1 MATTASRHLLRRDL
15 TLPSARTVVIGTAVV
30 LFVALC
36 LSPVIHMF
44 AASFVDAGGN
54 FTTINYGRL
63 LGEARQRGLLL
74 NSILLGAGAAAL
86 ASVIGVPLG
95 LLLARADLPAKRL
108 LRLVLVVPLVI
119 PPYILALAWI
129 YLGGSAG
136 LLAQATGQD
145 LLSDYTYSLAG
156 AVVVL
161 GISFYP
167 LPMLAT
173 EAAAR
178 RVEARLEEA
187 ALMVAHPRLVLLR
200 ITLPL
205 IAPHIAAAA
214 LVVFV
219 LALSEFGVPGLLRVN
234 VFTTEVFTAFAALYD
249 FGAATSLALPL
260 LLVTLIIG
268 FLVKLIIGDRLLVT
282 RRGSRL
288 GLPLELGH
296 WRAPVVL
303 GLLLLLTLFVIT
315 PLAALSLEAVKASRI
330 VAAVTVSSAAIINSL
345 VLATVGATLIVAI
358 AIFLG
363 YSRARS
369 RIRLRGVADLV
380 LIMVFAVPSTVVGV
394 GLIGLWNRPGPLASV
409 YTSPAIIVVGY
420 LARFLPV
427 AALILAASVRQ
438 ISTSFEEA
446 AEVAGAGWPRTFARI
461 VIPQMRAGIIAA
473 WVVSF
478 IFAFGELGATI
489 LVAPPG
495 ESTLPVR
502 VYTLIAN
509 APSAEVAALALTQT
523 VIVLIP
529 LALFSIFARQERW
542 NS

>member
-1 MATTASRHLLRRDL
+1 MTASRPLMRRRVSW
-15 TLPSARTVVIGTAVV
+15 PSARSLLICGA
-30 LFVALC
+30 VALFISLC
-36 LSPVIHMF
+36 LLPVIYMF
-44 AASFVDAGGN
+44 AASFVDAGGG
-54 FTTINYGRL
+54 FTTINYSRL
-63 LGEARQRGLLL
+63 LGEARQRTLLL
-74 NSILLGAGAAAL
+74 NSTLLGAGAAAL

-108 LRLVLVVPLVI
+108 LRLSLVVPLVI

-136 LLAQATGQD
+136 LLAQMTGRD
-145 LLSDYTYSLAG
+145 MLSDYTYSLTG
-156 AVVVL
+156 AAVVL
-161 GISFYP
+161 GIGFYP
-167 LPMLAT
+167 LSMLAT

-187 ALMVAHPRLVLLR
+187 ALMVAHPRRVLLR

-205 IAPHIAAAA
+205 VAPQIAAVA
-214 LVVFV
+214 LVIFV

-249 FGAATSLALPL
+249 FGAATALALPL
-260 LLVTLIIG
+260 LLVTLIVG
-268 FLVKLIIGDRLLVT
+268 FLVKLIIGDRLLAT
-282 RRGSRL
+282 RRGSGL
-288 GLPLELGH
+288 GLPLELGR
-296 WRAPVVL
+296 WRPLVL
-303 GLLLLLTLFVIT
+303 AGLMLLLIICVIT
-315 PLAALSLEAVKASRI
+315 PLSVLAFEAGKVSRI
-330 VAAVTVSSAAIINSL
+330 VAAVTVSSAAITNSL
-345 VLATVGATLIVAI
+345 VLAGVGATLIVAV
-358 AIFLG
+358 AVFLG
-363 YSRARS
+363 YGRARS
-369 RIRLRGVADLV
+369 RAKLRGAADLV
-380 LIMVFAVPSTVVGV
+380 LIVIFAVPSTVVGV
-394 GLIGLWNRPGPLASV
+394 GIIGLWNKPGPAAAV

-438 ISTSFEEA
+438 ISNSFEEA
-446 AEVAGAGWPRTFARI
+446 AEVAGASWPRTFARI
-461 VIPQMRAGIIAA
+461 VIPQMRSGIVAA

-509 APSAEVAALALTQT
+509 APPAEVAALALMQAG
-523 VIVLIP
+523 IVLIP
-529 LALFSIFARQERW
+529 LALFSIFAREERR
-542 NS
+542 SL

>member
-15 TLPSARTVVIGTAVV
+15 TLPSARTVAIGAAAV

-36 LSPVIHMF
+36 LSPVIYMF
-44 AASFVDAGGN
+44 AASLVDAGGN
-54 FTTINYGRL
+54 FTTINYRRL

-74 NSILLGAGAAAL
+74 NSTLLGAGVAVL

-119 PPYILALAWI
+119 PPYILALSWI

-136 LLAQATGQD
+136 LLAQVTGQD

-167 LPMLAT
+167 LPMLAA

-178 RVEARLEEA
+178 CVEGRLEEA
-187 ALMVAHPRLVLLR
+187 ALMVAHPRRVLLR

-260 LLVTLIIG
+260 LLVTLIVG
-268 FLVKLIIGDRLLVT
+268 FLMKLIIGDRLLST
-282 RRGSRL
+282 RRGSAL
-288 GLPLELGH
+288 GLSLELGR
-296 WRAPVVL
+296 WRVAVVL
-303 GLLLLLTLFVIT
+303 GLLLVLTFCVIT
-315 PLAALSLEAVKASRI
+315 PLSVLAFEAGKASRI
-330 VAAVTVSSAAIINSL
+330 FAAVTVSSAAIINSL

-358 AIFLG
+358 AMFLG

-369 RIRLRGVADLV
+369 RAKLRGAADLV
-380 LIMVFAVPSTVVGV
+380 LIMLFAVPSTVVGV
-394 GLIGLWNRPGPLASV
+394 GLIGLWNRPGPLAGV
-409 YTSPAIIVVGY
+409 YTRPVIIVVGY

-446 AEVAGAGWPRTFARI
+446 AEVAGASWPRTFARI

-478 IFAFGELGATI
+478 IFAFGELGMTI

-509 APSAEVAALALTQT
+509 APSAEVAAMALMQAG
-523 VIVLIP
+523 IVLIP
-529 LALFSIFARQERW
+529 LVLFSVFARHKVR
-542 NS
+542 SL